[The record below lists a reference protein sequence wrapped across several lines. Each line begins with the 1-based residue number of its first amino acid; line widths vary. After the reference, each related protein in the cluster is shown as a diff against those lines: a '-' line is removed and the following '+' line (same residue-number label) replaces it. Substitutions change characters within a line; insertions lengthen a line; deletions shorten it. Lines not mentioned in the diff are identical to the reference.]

1 MFNIEIPYPI
11 GTYLKKIEN
20 GQEHLDK
27 VVKYIIT
34 EQGLFVILQLDVNKD
49 PRLSR
54 EISVND
60 LLNNWVIDLGIHFTT
75 SIGSLVNTNLDFS
88 NCDVIL
94 SRERK
99 KL

>member
-60 LLNNWVIDLGIHFTT
+60 LLNNWVIDQGIHFTT
-75 SIGSLVNTNLDFS
+75 SIGSLVNTNLDCS

>member
-54 EISVND
+54 E
-60 LLNNWVIDLGIHFTT
+60 
-75 SIGSLVNTNLDFS
+75 
-88 NCDVIL
+88 
-94 SRERK
+94 RK